1 MSNSYLINKAS
12 GGLAHMLGGIYA
24 ALIRAK
30 QNNRFLIIDCET
42 HIAFRHKFSD
52 FFILLN
58 EQYSDD
64 YSIIPSDYTFK
75 EHSIEEIKNTNLS
88 RAGKAL
94 YGMFGWSVQSKIFN
108 PDEKIV
114 IWSGTSGTKGNWH
127 MPNLKVNQKIIEK
140 LNNEK
145 KIIEPY
151 ISIHFRNTDIKNKL
165 KRFTNKIKIIV
176 KRTNI
181 KTVFLATDNAKT
193 INAMKKLLPKLKII
207 QLSKPKLNVKNQHY
221 ASINKEECYNQIYE
235 TLRDLYFIFQSKY
248 FIPSRNSGLS
258 RFIMMQIKKK
268 NNIFNLKSIPFISIA

>member
-1 MSNSYLINKAS
+1 MNNTYLINKAS

-24 ALIRAK
+24 AHLFAK
-30 QNNRFLIIDCET
+30 KYNRFLIIDCET

-52 FFILLN
+52 FFILKN
-58 EQYSDD
+58 EEYSDD
-64 YSIIPSDYTFK
+64 YSIIPREYKFK

-88 RAGKAL
+88 RAGNAL
-94 YGMFGWSVQSKIFN
+94 YGMFGWSVQSKKFN

-114 IWSGTSGTKGNWH
+114 IWSGTSGKKGNWH
-127 MPNLKVNQKIIEK
+127 WPCLKVNQTILKK
-140 LNNEK
+140 LNNET
-145 KIIEPY
+145 KIVEPY
-151 ISIHFRNTDIKNKL
+151 ISMHFRNTDIKNKL

-176 KRTNI
+176 KKTKI

-193 INAMKKLLPKLKII
+193 INAMKKLLPTLKII
-207 QLSKPKLNVKNQHY
+207 QLSNPKPNVKNQHY
-221 ASINKEECYNQIYE
+221 SSANKEESYNQIYA

-268 NNIFNLKSIPFISIA
+268 DNIFDLPSIPFISIL